1 MHSMSAQFKVNLAGD
16 GRSFVASG
24 DEPVLAA
31 ALRAGINLP
40 HSCKGGNCSSCRAR
54 IVSGRIHYPAGRPLG
69 LMEEEERAGF
79 GLLCQACADT
89 DLVIEAR
96 AVFRASEAPI
106 KQLPCRVERMQLLAP
121 DVMALFLRT
130 PAVEPLAFQP
140 GQYIDVMLSNGRR
153 RSFSIA
159 SPPHDSALLEIHVR
173 RVPGGEF
180 TESVF
185 TTMKARALLRIEGP
199 IGQFVYRED
208 VERRALMIA
217 GGTGFAPLKSML
229 RHALERGSGRTFHFY
244 WGARRPVDLYER
256 ALVEQWQQRYPN
268 FVFRPVLSE
277 AGEAGVRPGRR
288 GWVHEAVLGEEG
300 SLAGATVYA
309 SGPPEMIDA
318 IRREF
323 PRAGLPAGELLF
335 DSFDYAPDSRARQQ
349 RGGSGASPGAG

>member
-1 MHSMSAQFKVNLAGD
+1 MPTSLKITLAGD
-16 GRSFVASG
+16 GRSFLAEA
-24 DEPVLAA
+24 DEPILTA

-54 IVSGRIHYPAGRPLG
+54 ILIGRIHYPGGRPLG

-79 GLLCQACADT
+79 GLLCQARADT

-96 AVFRASEAPI
+96 AIFRASEAPI
-106 KQLPCRVERMQLLAP
+106 KSVPCRVERMQLLAP

-159 SPPHDSALLEIHVR
+159 SPPHDSAFLEIHVR
-173 RVPGGEF
+173 RVAGGEF

-185 TTMKARALLRIEGP
+185 TTMQPKTLLRIEGP
-199 IGQFVYRED
+199 IGQFIYGENT
-208 VERRALMIA
+208 ERRAIMIA

-229 RHALERGSGRTFHFY
+229 RHALERGSKRAFHLY

-256 ALVEQWQQRYPN
+256 ALVEEWERRYPN
-268 FVFRPVLSE
+268 FVFRPVLSDAE
-277 AGEAGVRPGRR
+277 AGIEWLGRR
-288 GWVHEAVLGEEG
+288 GWVHDAVLGEEG
-300 SLAGATVYA
+300 SLANATVYA
-309 SGPPEMIDA
+309 SGPPAMIDA

-323 PRAGLPAGELLF
+323 PKTRLPADELFF
-335 DSFDYAPDSRARQQ
+335 DSFDYAPDSPAR
-349 RGGSGASPGAG
+349 GAN